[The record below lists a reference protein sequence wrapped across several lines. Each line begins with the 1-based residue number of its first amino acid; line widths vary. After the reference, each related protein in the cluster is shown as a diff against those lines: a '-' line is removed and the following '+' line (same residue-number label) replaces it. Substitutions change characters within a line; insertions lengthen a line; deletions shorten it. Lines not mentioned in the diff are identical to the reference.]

1 MGGVDEESV
10 PGSRGLGERF
20 VKWKVRWRGVSK
32 VPQALVAELRQAV
45 VLKNTEK
52 EHGKSK
58 AMTIESRGRRARWRK
73 IHQGDQRWWCSGGCV
88 SEGLL

>member
-32 VPQALVAELRQAV
+32 VPQALVAELRQEV

-58 AMTIESRGRRARWRK
+58 AMTIES
-73 IHQGDQRWWCSGGCV
+73 CV